1 VAQLQDEFRIG
12 KRSVLR
18 KGDLFRASGGPM
30 YEDQQAPVFKARI
43 GRPGIYRFISYLVQ
57 RKRGWIN
64 CKHVSR
70 LSYETLYV
78 TGPTYRSPAIPGV
91 VNRPY
96 RVTGIKKPRE
106 RR

>member
-1 VAQLQDEFRIG
+1 MAQIHDEFRL
-12 KRSVLR
+12 KRGVLR
-18 KGDLFRASGGPM
+18 KGSLFRARGGPV
-30 YEDQQAPVFKARI
+30 YEDPRASLFKTRI
-43 GRPGIYRFISYLVQ
+43 GRPGVYGFISYLVQ

-64 CKHVSR
+64 CRHVDR

-96 RVTGIKKPRE
+96 KISRVRKGA
-106 RR
+106 